1 MTPVSQELQDRIL
14 LSQTGGTM
22 FLLVRTKEDQAITR
36 LIMFQVEVVSKS
48 IQEIREYKRLAVYY
62 QALG

>member
-22 FLLVRTKEDQAITR
+22 FLLVRTKENQAITR